1 MTSENPF
8 LHFVIEPALLS
19 RVDDFR
25 SRYRFAT
32 CAAAVK
38 WLLDAALDAKL
49 APPKR
54 LSREETASPE

>member
-1 MTSENPF
+1 MSGENPF
-8 LHFVIEPALLS
+8 LHFVIEPALLA

-25 SRYRFAT
+25 SMHRFAT

-49 APPKR
+49 GPPKGK
-54 LSREETASPE
+54 